1 MPAPLCTPPAV
12 CSECGR
18 PHFKPRERMPASHAL
33 ETVQAILIRRLD
45 DRLEAVANL
54 VHEHLADHADV
65 DACERLAI
73 RLVQDLQLTFFRSAF
88 EDGEAYQ
95 PDPAGRMG
103 RLPEFIPRVPMLS
116 VFARHLLQ
124 EERAKAAGQMKTTDG
139 TPVFSD
145 GELVRMKERREKREA
160 RQTAAV

>member
-18 PHFKPRERMPASHAL
+18 PHFKLRERMPASHAL
-33 ETVQAILIRRLD
+33 ETVLAILIRRLD
-45 DRLEAVANL
+45 DRLEAVAEL
-54 VHEHLADHADV
+54 VREHLTDYMDV

-124 EERAKAAGQMKTTDG
+124 EEREKAAGQLRMKDGSAVFTDA
-139 TPVFSD
+139 D
-145 GELVRMKERREKREA
+145 LVRLAERRETREG
-160 RQTAAV
+160 RAVAV